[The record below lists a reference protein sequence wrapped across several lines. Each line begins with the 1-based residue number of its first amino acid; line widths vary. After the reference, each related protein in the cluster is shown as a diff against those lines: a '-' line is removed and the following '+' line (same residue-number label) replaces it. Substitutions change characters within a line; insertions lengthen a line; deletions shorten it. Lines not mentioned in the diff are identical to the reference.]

1 MLTVAQ
7 IRQAVKTVADEFNI
21 KRVCLF
27 GSYAENR
34 STENSDVDLL
44 VEFFIPA
51 VSLVTL
57 ADIKN
62 RLEDILGVEID
73 IVHAPLPKN
82 SLIAPEKVVE
92 IYAA

>member
-1 MLTVAQ
+1 MLTITQ
-7 IRQAVKTVADEFNI
+7 ITQAVRTVAEEFNI

-44 VEFFIPA
+44 VEFFMPA
-51 VSLVTL
+51 VSLFML
-57 ADIKN
+57 MDIKN
-62 RLEDILGVEID
+62 RLEDILNVEID
-73 IVHAPLPKN
+73 VIHAPLPEN
-82 SLIAPEKVVE
+82 SLITPEKVVE